1 MSLKSFFSR
10 CLALL
15 LVIGIGLMGCST
27 TPGGI
32 TGNYSNDTLMVIET
46 LTKAINLPD
55 DATDKAEIQALARQQ
70 INDYAS
76 RYRRDAK
83 RSTLRSFTTMQTAL
97 NSLAG
102 YYSAYGARPIPEK
115 LKTRLT
121 QEFQQVELAIKRG
134 I

>member
-1 MSLKSFFSR
+1 MSIKSFFSR

-15 LVIGIGLMGCST
+15 LVIGIGLMGCSA

-46 LTKAINLPD
+46 LTQAINLPD

-70 INDYAS
+70 INDYAA

-115 LKTRLT
+115 LKTRLN

>member
-1 MSLKSFFSR
+1 MFVKTFLSR
-10 CLALL
+10 CLALV
-15 LVIGIGLMGCST
+15 LVVMMGLMGCSA

-46 LTKAINLPD
+46 LTTAINLPK
-55 DATDKAEIQALARQQ
+55 DAENKMEIETLAHQQ

-76 RYRRDAK
+76 RYRRDVK
-83 RSTLRSFTTMQTAL
+83 KGTLRSFTTMQTAL

-102 YYSAYGARPIPEK
+102 YYTAYGSRPIPEK
-115 LKTRLT
+115 LKNRLND
-121 QEFQQVELAIKRG
+121 EFKQVEIAIKRG